1 MKKLLL
7 LVVALVAYSVLSA
20 QSGKLQ
26 TANEVT
32 IPATAQK
39 PLLAPGFSSFK
50 STLDCDSFTVDRDS
64 FFIEHINR
72 IQTDPNNQI
81 LLITPLDSS
90 SFIPPAQPGGDTTF
104 FTTVAVAQSI
114 PMDVSTLDLDSL
126 SIYRLEGDVN
136 FIFVGD
142 EDSVEFRILTGT
154 EVPQQQNTVYPTSL
168 VQSFQVLPSNF
179 WDPVPNRPD
188 FNVGGINLFPL
199 DVPNPENLLDNA
211 NFFNN
216 NTVFISVTNND
227 TAKDDSVFYVTG
239 TENTGGGNNRLFYEQ
254 LRTSDNSVSWI
265 NSVLNFDQAS
275 ETNADLYLIPYFAL
289 VKCAEDTS
297 TSRDESISYGD
308 LTMYNIYPNPVQNQ
322 VSVAFEM
329 NTASDFTIV
338 EIIDN
343 NGRVV
348 FETELGALLPDM
360 KHTHTFDVGHLASG
374 MYSVKLTT
382 NNGGMGLRM
391 VKQ

>member
-1 MKKLLL
+1 
-7 LVVALVAYSVLSA
+7 
-20 QSGKLQ
+20 
-26 TANEVT
+26 
-32 IPATAQK
+32 
-39 PLLAPGFSSFK
+39 
-50 STLDCDSFTVDRDS
+50 
-64 FFIEHINR
+64 
-72 IQTDPNNQI
+72 
-81 LLITPLDSS
+81 
-90 SFIPPAQPGGDTTF
+90 
-104 FTTVAVAQSI
+104 
-114 PMDVSTLDLDSL
+114 DVSTLELDSL

-154 EVPQQQNTVYPTSL
+154 ENSQQQNTVYPSSV

-179 WDPVPNRPD
+179 WDAVPNRPEFD
-188 FNVGGINLFPL
+188 VGGINTFPL

-216 NTVFISVTNND
+216 NTVFISIVNND

-254 LRTSDNSVSWI
+254 LSSSDNSVGWI
-265 NSVLNFDQAS
+265 NSVLNFNEQSQTD
-275 ETNADLYLIPYFAL
+275 ADLYLIPYFAL
-289 VKCAEDTS
+289 VKCAEDT
-297 TSRDESISYGD
+297 TISRDESISYGD

-322 VSVAFEM
+322 VNVAFEM
-329 NTASDFTIV
+329 NTPSDFTKV

-360 KHTHTFDVGHLASG
+360 KYAHTFDVGHLASG